1 MFWVYA
7 ISSLRRNYVYVGI
20 TDDLQRRIQ
29 QHQLGYNRTTAP
41 YAPFQLIYQEEFP
54 TRMDARRKEKYL
66 KTTAG
71 RNFLK
76 SLQG

>member
-20 TDDLQRRIQ
+20 TDDLLRRIQ

-54 TRMDARRKEKYL
+54 
-66 KTTAG
+66 
-71 RNFLK
+71 
-76 SLQG
+76 